1 MARAQTGGVVI
12 SFRAAF
18 WKPALGGPIMTPWH
32 MPPGDGSHRGRVLLG
47 HGRTRHL
54 ADGSCSVTGQR
65 RGGMTQEYLIGE
77 LSVRLER
84 LQARLRD
91 EVETGT
97 PGGLVS
103 ATARALTLADDL
115 CWQSLSD
122 GDTGA
127 FARQALACADLRLF
141 GICAHLLTD
150 D

>member
-1 MARAQTGGVVI
+1 
-12 SFRAAF
+12 
-18 WKPALGGPIMTPWH
+18 
-32 MPPGDGSHRGRVLLG
+32 
-47 HGRTRHL
+47 
-54 ADGSCSVTGQR
+54 
-65 RGGMTQEYLIGE
+65 MTQEYLIGE

-84 LQARLRD
+84 LQATAANTCGGLARLRD

-103 ATARALTLADDL
+103 AAARALTLADDL
-115 CWQSLSD
+115 CWQSLSE
-122 GDTGA
+122 GDTEA